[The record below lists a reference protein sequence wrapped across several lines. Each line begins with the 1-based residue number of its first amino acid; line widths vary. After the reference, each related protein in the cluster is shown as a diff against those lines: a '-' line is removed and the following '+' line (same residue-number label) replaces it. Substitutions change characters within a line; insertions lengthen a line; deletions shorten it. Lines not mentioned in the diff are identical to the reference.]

1 MLSWLGK
8 YIPSLMDGVKLSF
21 SGGNVLLNL
30 CRWTIFSVVE
40 QHEYGYPAV
49 VPRCNQ
55 GGRCKTTMTRRSIC
69 FDLVTNPTVS
79 AAEKELEGKAGSKRN
94 IFQ

>member
-1 MLSWLGK
+1 
-8 YIPSLMDGVKLSF
+8 MDGVKLSF

-49 VPRCNQ
+49 VLRCNQ
-55 GGRCKTTMTRRSIC
+55 GGRCKNTMTRRSIC
-69 FDLVTNPTVS
+69 FGLIINPTVG
-79 AAEKELEGKAGSKRN
+79 AAEKKS
-94 IFQ
+94 